1 MFALFRILVFIKSS
15 PDYQGISV
23 EIEACPFG
31 FPVKIGAV
39 MSQDCSQ
46 LKMFFGHLNLC
57 ENFSFLDTPQ
67 YSDKCN
73 EWAFYAVNLKCLDLS
88 IV

>member
-23 EIEACPFG
+23 EIEACSFG

-39 MSQDCSQ
+39 MSQGFTIKNC
-46 LKMFFGHLNLC
+46 
-57 ENFSFLDTPQ
+57 FLAILICVKILV
-67 YSDKCN
+67 SLIHHN
-73 EWAFYAVNLKCLDLS
+73 
-88 IV
+88 IVISAMNGLFMLLT

>member
-23 EIEACPFG
+23 EIEACFFG

-46 LKMFFGHLNLC
+46 LKIVFLANLIC
-57 ENFSFLDTPQ
+57 VKILVSLIHHN
-67 YSDKCN
+67 
-73 EWAFYAVNLKCLDLS
+73 
-88 IV
+88 IVISAMNGLFMLLT